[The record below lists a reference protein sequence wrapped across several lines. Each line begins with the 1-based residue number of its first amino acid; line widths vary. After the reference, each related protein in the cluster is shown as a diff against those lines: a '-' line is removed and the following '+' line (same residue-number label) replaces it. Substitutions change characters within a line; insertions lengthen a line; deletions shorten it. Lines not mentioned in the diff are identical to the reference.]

1 MPNMHW
7 THGSIAAKVPPG
19 SQEDPRVHVPATTQA
34 HKTFAEGGSPI
45 QMHKKL
51 RGMAGTVLFAALG
64 ALGGIAQA
72 QASKP
77 NILVIWGDDIGG
89 FNISA
94 YNRGMMGYRTPNID
108 SIAAEGALFT
118 DWYGQQ
124 SCTAGRAA
132 FITGQSP
139 IRTGLTKVG
148 LPGAPEGMMAADP
161 TIATLLRAQGYV
173 TGQFGKN
180 HLGDR
185 DSMLPTAH
193 GFDEFF
199 GNLYHLNAEE
209 EPENVDY
216 PKNPEFKKKFGPRGV
231 IHSFADGRITDTGPL
246 TKKRMETID
255 REVTEKALDFMERAA
270 RANKPFFLWWNS
282 TRMHIFTHLHA
293 DAEGKTGLGI
303 YADGMVEHDGH
314 VGQVLAKL
322 RDLGLEQDT
331 IVMYSTDNGAETFT
345 WPDGGTTMFRGE
357 KNTQWEGGYRVPT
370 MIKWPGVIKPGTVI
384 NEIGAHEDMLTTF
397 LAAAGDTNVTA
408 DLLKGRKIGSTTY
421 KVHLDGYDLGPALRG
436 QAAWPRKEFI
446 YWTDDGS
453 VAALRYGDL
462 KVTFLEQQA
471 EGLKVW
477 QEPFTVLRAPK
488 LTNLR
493 MDPFERAEEEN
504 AMGYQR
510 WYMERMFAIAPA
522 GAYVGNWLQ
531 SFREFPPRQKPGSFN
546 LDRVME
552 AVMSS
557 SKQ

>member
-1 MPNMHW
+1 M
-7 THGSIAAKVPPG
+7 TLIRS
-19 SQEDPRVHVPATTQA
+19 
-34 HKTFAEGGSPI
+34 
-45 QMHKKL
+45 
-51 RGMAGTVLFAALG
+51 VLAICLLAL
-64 ALGGIAQA
+64 ALPAQA
-72 QASKP
+72 QSPGAKKKP
-77 NILVIWGDDIGG
+77 NILIIWGDDIGG

-94 YNRGMMGYRTPNID
+94 YNQGMMGYRTPNID
-108 SIAAEGALFT
+108 SIAKGGALFT

-132 FITGQSP
+132 FVTGQSP

-148 LPGAPEGMMAADP
+148 LPGTPEGMKKEDP
-161 TIATLLRAQGYV
+161 TVATLLRAQGYR

-185 DSMLPTAH
+185 DDMLPTKH

-209 EPENVDY
+209 EPENPDY
-216 PKNPEFKKKFGPRGV
+216 PKDPNFRKNFGPRGV

-246 TKKRMETID
+246 TRKRMETID
-255 REVTEKALDFMERAA
+255 DEVMVKTLDFMRRAK
-270 RANKPFFLWWNS
+270 NDDKPFFIWWNS
-282 TRMHIFTHLHA
+282 TRMHIFTHLKA
-293 DAEGKTGLGI
+293 ASAGKTGLGV

-314 VGQVLAKL
+314 VGQLLAALKEM
-322 RDLGLEQDT
+322 GLEEDT

-370 MIKWPGVIKPGTVI
+370 MIRWPGVIQPGTVI
-384 NEIGAHEDMLTTF
+384 NDIGAHEDMLPTL
-397 LAAAGDTNVTA
+397 LAAAGDANVGA
-408 DLLKGRKIGSTTY
+408 DLLKGRKVGSMAY

-453 VAALRYGDL
+453 VAALRYENW
-462 KVTFLEQQA
+462 KITFLEQQA

-477 QEPFTVLRAPK
+477 QEPFVELRAPK
-488 LTNLR
+488 ITNLR

-504 AMGYQR
+504 AIGYQR
-510 WYMERMFAIAPA
+510 WYLDRMFMIAPS
-522 GAYVGNWLQ
+522 GAFVAKWLQ
-531 SFREFPPRQKPGSFN
+531 SFKEFPPRQKPGSFN

-552 AVMSS
+552 TVMSS